1 MPLASTTQ
9 ARKRAAT
16 HEKSREDS
24 HGTIRTIIHTMIE
37 VLIALYDWVDLVS
50 SFDGDSSC
58 GIDKKLL

>member
-1 MPLASTTQ
+1 
-9 ARKRAAT
+9 
-16 HEKSREDS
+16 
-24 HGTIRTIIHTMIE
+24 MIE